1 MVVYRERN
9 QIMNPCVVQ
18 YNENKKNLKQK
29 KKRAFDI
36 YFTLLYFLEFFCS
49 WSLCAMNSI
58 RIGFKRT

>member
-36 YFTLLYFLEFFCS
+36 YFTLSCIFWIFFA
-49 WSLCAMNSI
+49 L
-58 RIGFKRT
+58 GVYVQ